1 MKFALHICEANISQ
15 RSYFTQPPMLK
26 SLLRSAPDRVLDLL
40 SDTMIGRAM
49 LRQVVSLARKKL
61 GFELDIQPQP
71 GERDLWLV
79 TAGDPGADLT
89 LRCTVRTKTLAQ
101 FKSLSSHKNGR
112 AMLSNKNKWVV
123 SGISS
128 INKKK
133 K

>member
-1 MKFALHICEANISQ
+1 
-15 RSYFTQPPMLK
+15 MLK